1 MSAVKAG
8 ATVTVG
14 RYEVLPASYHFFL
27 EQLKN
32 YWHFRQSNTKRDQG
46 QDAGSP
52 HGVLVAGEQVDLRM
66 YALKIHKF
74 RAPACQ
80 GRVSYRSTWP
90 SGVFGPQFMAEDREA
105 SKRGIKR
112 ARTRHGSVL
121 HRSNRIN
128 YNVLTWS
135 PDV

>member
-66 YALKIHKF
+66 YAAPLGH
-74 RAPACQ
+74 RASLVRNSWRRIVRHQ
-80 GRVSYRSTWP
+80 SEG
-90 SGVFGPQFMAEDREA
+90 
-105 SKRGIKR
+105 SKGQE
-112 ARTRHGSVL
+112 HGM
-121 HRSNRIN
+121 
-128 YNVLTWS
+128 
-135 PDV
+135 DV